1 MGAAV
6 NALPPP
12 KYKTVPI
19 FAKVCVCGSQVLQL
33 FQWSRSNHVLKL
45 LLLWW
50 IGTSVTEIF
59 CCVCLSFVQSHQWQK
74 LVQLLPGLLQFS
86 AILLVTWNQ
95 RRFSHKEVEALLWKV
110 LGVRT
115 PLWGETSRAMP
126 ICSICPRRRWW
137 QSFKW
142 NYSNLEWGST
152 LFTPFPTL
160 AFPPRGKQPAKWLFA
175 NSANS
180 FSRRSGDEVKVVK
193 HTMKERTSFC
203 WRSGFGQ
210 HDHMHQNE

>member
-59 CCVCLSFVQSHQWQK
+59 CCVCLSFVQSHWWQK

-95 RRFSHKEVEALLWKV
+95 RGFSHREVEALPWKV
-110 LGVRT
+110 LGVHT
-115 PLWGETSRAMP
+115 PLWGETSRAMQ
-126 ICSICPRRRWW
+126 ICSLCPRWRWW

-142 NYSNLEWGST
+142 NYRIWNEDPLSSHPFQSLLFLQGENNLQNGCLQILQI
-152 LFTPFPTL
+152 LF
-160 AFPPRGKQPAKWLFA
+160 Q
-175 NSANS
+175 
-180 FSRRSGDEVKVVK
+180 DEVV
-193 HTMKERTSFC
+193 MKLR
-203 WRSGFGQ
+203 
-210 HDHMHQNE
+210 